1 MINLRLFKFII
12 VIISML
18 WALTTGVKFRCY
30 FSGYLNKLK
39 RNEEGLKSVIDLTRN
54 TRCQHFRKEEWNLKR
69 GFQQNKEY
77 VKFFVDCT
85 DNERTYRVQIKGV
98 AATERREKRITE
110 RAELTSARE

>member
-1 MINLRLFKFII
+1 MKKVWSL
-12 VIISML
+12 S
-18 WALTTGVKFRCY
+18 WT
-30 FSGYLNKLK
+30 
-39 RNEEGLKSVIDLTRN
+39 
-54 TRCQHFRKEEWNLKR
+54 TRCQHFKKEEWNLTR
-69 GFQQNKEY
+69 GFQHNKEY